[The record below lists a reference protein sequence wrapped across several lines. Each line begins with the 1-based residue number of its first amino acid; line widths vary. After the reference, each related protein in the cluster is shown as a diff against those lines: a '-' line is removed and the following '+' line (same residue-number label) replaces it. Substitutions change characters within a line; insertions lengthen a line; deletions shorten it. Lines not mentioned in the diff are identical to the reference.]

1 MLDKDIEKI
10 LISRDEIKNRC
21 VELGQELTAA
31 YADKN
36 PLVVGVLKGAV
47 PFMADIVR
55 EMDCYLELDFMD
67 VSSYGNAMIS
77 SRSQDHQRFRYKC

>member
-36 PLVVGVLKGAV
+36 PLRTLMRIESPHSGWLLQSLGMYCKTAV
-47 PFMADIVR
+47 KHKTFLPQGKIEAGTSCCLIN
-55 EMDCYLELDFMD
+55 LL
-67 VSSYGNAMIS
+67 
-77 SRSQDHQRFRYKC
+77 

>member
-47 PFMADIVR
+47 PFR
-55 EMDCYLELDFMD
+55 H
-67 VSSYGNAMIS
+67 
-77 SRSQDHQRFRYKC
+77 RS